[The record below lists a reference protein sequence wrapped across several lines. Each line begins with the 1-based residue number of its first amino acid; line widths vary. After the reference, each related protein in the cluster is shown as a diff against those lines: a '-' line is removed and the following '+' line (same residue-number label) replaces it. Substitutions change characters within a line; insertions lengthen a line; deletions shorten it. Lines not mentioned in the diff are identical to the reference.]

1 MPSRSNKE
9 TRIRPPVSYRR
20 DTTIGQDVKDSLSR
34 AGRLAGGMAGNAADK
49 LRNRGRKVDRD
60 VEDMS

>member
-9 TRIRPPVSYRR
+9 GRVRPPVSHRR
-20 DTTIGQDVKDSLSR
+20 DTTVGQDIKDSLSR
-34 AGRLAGGMAGNAADK
+34 AGRLVGGTVGNAADK